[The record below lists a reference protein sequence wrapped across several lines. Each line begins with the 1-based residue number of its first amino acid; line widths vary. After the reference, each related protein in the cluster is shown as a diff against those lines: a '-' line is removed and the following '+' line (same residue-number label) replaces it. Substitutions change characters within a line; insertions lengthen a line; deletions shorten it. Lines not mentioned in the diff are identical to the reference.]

1 MARFFFS
8 LLLDQH
14 INYKIWT
21 KVTFASEFLHWH
33 PADWDLPIN
42 LWSLFLSVVQN
53 PRRKVLHTCFDVLIK
68 YRYFRML
75 INSPDKLS
83 QNTAAENAES
93 SLAFCR
99 RNYFT
104 FYK

>member
-1 MARFFFS
+1 MARFFFPLARSAYKLQDLDKGYFYLLVSPLAPSRLESSYKS
-8 LLLDQH
+8 L
-14 INYKIWT
+14 
-21 KVTFASEFLHWH
+21 VS
-33 PADWDLPIN
+33 
-42 LWSLFLSVVQN
+42 LSVVQN
-53 PRRKVLHTCFDVLIK
+53 PRRKVLHTCFDILIK

-99 RNYFT
+99 RNYLT